1 MNIHTNFWIIHPAP
15 NIVLTAPNGSEII
28 YRLNSIQSNLLT
40 VAGVPQRHIL
50 GLNAVNTWNS
60 FKFCRVW
67 RGGGNALV
75 HLCNP
80 RNRTWRGHLVRD
92 VEIKNKSPVSWSCFP
107 PGSLPTVCLLLVHQP
122 RKKGLQVVWIMWLKL
137 TIRDVF
143 NFWTVYLFRD
153 QCFSQVL
160 VGHPGEAGSSFDH
173 IIHARGTFQWLGS
186 SLTSN
191 ILLEDIYRLINFWRN
206 NPPLPIHLSNTLHNA
221 GRSISAAAPAPGT
234 CNVTLH

>member
-107 PGSLPTVCLLLVHQP
+107 PGSRLSVSCLFISLGRRDYKWCELCGWNSQLGMYSTFELCTCFVISASLRFLLVI
-122 RKKGLQVVWIMWLKL
+122 LVKL
-137 TIRDVF
+137 
-143 NFWTVYLFRD
+143 
-153 QCFSQVL
+153 
-160 VGHPGEAGSSFDH
+160 A
-173 IIHARGTFQWLGS
+173 
-186 SLTSN
+186 
-191 ILLEDIYRLINFWRN
+191 
-206 NPPLPIHLSNTLHNA
+206 PPLTTSYMQEEHFNGWDQA
-221 GRSISAAAPAPGT
+221 
-234 CNVTLH
+234 

>member
-107 PGSLPTVCLLLVHQP
+107 PGSRLSVSCLFISLGRRDYKWCELCGWNSQLGMYSTLNCVPVSWSVLLSGSCWSSWWSWLLLWPHHTCK
-122 RKKGLQVVWIMWLKL
+122 RNISMAGIKL
-137 TIRDVF
+137 
-143 NFWTVYLFRD
+143 
-153 QCFSQVL
+153 
-160 VGHPGEAGSSFDH
+160 
-173 IIHARGTFQWLGS
+173 
-186 SLTSN
+186 N
-191 ILLEDIYRLINFWRN
+191 I
-206 NPPLPIHLSNTLHNA
+206 
-221 GRSISAAAPAPGT
+221 
-234 CNVTLH
+234 